1 MTTGIGRG
9 VSHVYASHFNRV
21 VVNGIRLEVIP
32 GLVRLY
38 TDDKHY
44 KIVIDGEIVRRQ
56 GVANVSNRIQATARK
71 TTRGQVEASICDNKD
86 VLMMFFCY

>member
-44 KIVIDGEIVRRQ
+44 KIVIDGEIVRR
-56 GVANVSNRIQATARK
+56 
-71 TTRGQVEASICDNKD
+71 
-86 VLMMFFCY
+86 

>member
-1 MTTGIGRG
+1 MKKAINHETMNIDSGIGCG

-44 KIVIDGEIVRRQ
+44 KIVIDGEIVRR
-56 GVANVSNRIQATARK
+56 
-71 TTRGQVEASICDNKD
+71 
-86 VLMMFFCY
+86 